1 MAFCEKCGA
10 YIPIGD
16 TACPACGYD
25 PEEEARKA
33 KEAEEAEKRRQ
44 AEEEARR
51 KAQAE
56 AEAARKRAEADAE
69 ARRKAREESWAA
81 QQRKQEEARRRAEQE
96 RQRQQQYS
104 GGAAHSQYASQRT
117 GQSQAYQ
124 SQYTSQR
131 TGSARQQWA
140 PPGQETQNHGNTQSQ
155 SAYQGYT
162 GSQSQQYADMRDKA
176 ADSAANQKLSI
187 LSYIP
192 WMPLFLIPLLTRK
205 DDDFARY
212 HANQGLSLFLVTVGA
227 SILGSV
233 SGLFSLAGMAFA
245 IFGMVK
251 GIGNV
256 LKGKKEPLPLIGNW
270 KLIK

>member
-1 MAFCEKCGA
+1 MAFCDKCGA
-10 YIPIGD
+10 YIPIGE

-44 AEEEARR
+44 AEAEARR
-51 KAQAE
+51 KAEAE
-56 AEAARKRAEADAE
+56 AEAARKKAEAGAE
-69 ARRKAREESWAA
+69 ARRRARAEDWAA
-81 QQRKQEEARRRAEQE
+81 QQRRQEDARRRAEQE
-96 RQRQQQYS
+96 RQRQRQYS
-104 GGAAHSQYASQRT
+104 GGAAQSQYASQRT

-131 TGSARQQWA
+131 TGSQQWA
-140 PPGQETQNHGNTQSQ
+140 PPWQETQNHGSTQSQ

-162 GSQSQQYADMRDKA
+162 GSQSQQYADMREKA

-192 WMPLFLIPLLTRK
+192 WVPTFLIPLLTRK

-212 HANQGLSLFLVTVGA
+212 HANQGLSLWLVTMAA
-227 SILGSV
+227 SALGSV
-233 SGLFSLAGMAFA
+233 SELFPFAGGIFA
-245 IFGMVK
+245 LYGMIR
-251 GIGNV
+251 GIGSV
-256 LKGKKEPLPLIGNW
+256 LKGKKEPLPLIGKW